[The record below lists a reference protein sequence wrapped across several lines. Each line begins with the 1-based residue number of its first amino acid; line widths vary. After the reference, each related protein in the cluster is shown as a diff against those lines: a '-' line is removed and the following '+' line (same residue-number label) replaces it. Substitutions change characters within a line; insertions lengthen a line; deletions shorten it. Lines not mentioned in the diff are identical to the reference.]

1 LVRLEGNRDS
11 PNAAEVVEHAK
22 NGVTCR
28 EVLVDRI
35 GAVDGERSAFAEN
48 QKARRMIDVA
58 IDQYDPGNPR
68 VANPVPR
75 LHLGKRIELLSD
87 VR

>member
-1 LVRLEGNRDS
+1 MFTADE
-11 PNAAEVVEHAK
+11 
-22 NGVTCR
+22 
-28 EVLVDRI
+28 
-35 GAVDGERSAFAEN
+35 ERSAFAEN
-48 QKARRMIDVA
+48 QKARRMIDMA

-75 LHLGKRIELLSD
+75 LHLWKRLQLLPD